1 MDVDSTRKLSED
13 FPLAV
18 ERRLDSLY
26 SAPTQPLRM
35 TDKPKCTCAAGDGA
49 YLAGHSE
56 KCSVTKYGRR
66 MASSSVEAIRALAA
80 DILRELVVPA
90 PKQIQEA
97 WEDVLTERINQF
109 VLKRVAEQRNRAE
122 TLEKEWRK
130 IDIKLRGVEAERD
143 ALKHER
149 LGTWSVLTAFTLSL
163 FVLGFIIAAV
173 LQQSGY

>member
-1 MDVDSTRKLSED
+1 MGIDSTRKLSED
-13 FPLAV
+13 LPLAAK
-18 ERRLDSLY
+18 RRLDSLY
-26 SAPTQPLRM
+26 SAPTQPLSM

-56 KCSVTKYGRR
+56 KCSVTKHARR
-66 MASSSVEAIRALAA
+66 MASSSGEAIRTLAA

-97 WEDVLTERINQF
+97 WEDVLTERISQF

-130 IDIKLRGVEAERD
+130 IDIELRRVEAERD
-143 ALKHER
+143 VLKRER
-149 LGTWSVLTAFTLSL
+149 LWTWNLTAFTLSL
-163 FVLGFIIAAV
+163 FILGFIIASV
-173 LQQSGY
+173 LQQLGH